1 MSRSR
6 LFLPMLSAMQI
17 SPSSA
22 GTNQGQAVA
31 DAASV
36 DVAHMAMSLER
47 ELADK
52 LLSGVSQP
60 PQGGNSA
67 PVPAGS
73 TYAVYA

>member
-1 MSRSR
+1 
-6 LFLPMLSAMQI
+6 MLSTMQI

-22 GTNQGQAVA
+22 GASQGPAVA

-47 ELADK
+47 KLADT
-52 LLSGVSQP
+52 LFSGVSQP
-60 PQGGNSA
+60 PQGGSPA

>member
-1 MSRSR
+1 MSRSGR
-6 LFLPMLSAMQI
+6 FLPMLSAVQI
-17 SPSSA
+17 SPSGA
-22 GTNQGQAVA
+22 GANQGQAVS
-31 DAASV
+31 DSASV

-47 ELADK
+47 KLADT
-52 LLSGVSQP
+52 LLSGLSQ